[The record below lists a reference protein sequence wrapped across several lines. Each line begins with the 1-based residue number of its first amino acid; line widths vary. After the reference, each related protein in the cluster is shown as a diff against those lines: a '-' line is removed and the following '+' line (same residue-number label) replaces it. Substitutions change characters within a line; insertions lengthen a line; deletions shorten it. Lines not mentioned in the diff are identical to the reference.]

1 MRLSKKSTNRFFD
14 SLFFILEKININ
26 SLWLD
31 ANSVATSSKIR
42 DTIVIKEK
50 FDYLYTENISQNGQ
64 PMGIKEYR
72 ATGGNK
78 ALLKEYHR
86 KSDSLAHE
94 LGHGIAGLEHP
105 FPELQVSGSTQNLMD
120 YRDGEESSKMEF
132 IEFHAVDKNGN
143 PCWCFVCPK
152 NKTVFIPQMDEK
164 TNRLIYKGI
173 EITSSVASNYFRS
186 DHFKI
191 LVGIKTK

>member
-1 MRLSKKSTNRFFD
+1 MRLYIKVRLSKKSTKRFFD
-14 SLFFILEKININ
+14 SLFFIFEKININ

-64 PMGIKEYR
+64 VMGIKEYR
-72 ATGGNK
+72 ASGGNK

-105 FPELQVSGSTQNLMD
+105 FPESQVSGSTQNLMD
-120 YRDGEESSKMEF
+120 YRDGEESLKMEF
-132 IEFHAVDKNGN
+132 IEFHAVDKKWKFLLVFLSSIQESIF
-143 PCWCFVCPK
+143 CS
-152 NKTVFIPQMDEK
+152 NK
-164 TNRLIYKGI
+164 R
-173 EITSSVASNYFRS
+173 RS
-186 DHFKI
+186 FK
-191 LVGIKTK
+191 